1 MPLYSPENDVPAE
14 AGDVRQLFTDW
25 RSWLIETGDPAS
37 TNQVPLGVNEYG
49 GMLDLE
55 REVVPLA
62 PEQETYRRQF
72 PDTADLL
79 FLVPRAAAV
88 LGLRDRVSISYFGAV
103 LPTPGLG
110 SAPGSYRPATCLFT
124 IPSPALEGIDLRVY
138 RLTRTRDSVA
148 VKGTRHDRP
157 TVGKNF
163 LVDQRGEAPEITV
176 AECGVLAEVGRACM
190 MFSISDREG
199 DRDNNRNL

>member
-1 MPLYSPENDVPAE
+1 MSLYSPENDGPAE
-14 AGDVRQLFTDW
+14 ADDVRRLFTDW

-37 TNQVPLGVNEYG
+37 TNQAPLGVNEYSG
-49 GMLDLE
+49 TLAVD

-72 PDTADLL
+72 ADTAGLL

-103 LPTPGLG
+103 LPTPSLA

-124 IPSPALEGIDLRVY
+124 IPDPALEGIDLRVY

-148 VKGTRHDRP
+148 VRGTLHDRP
-157 TVGKNF
+157 TGGKDF
-163 LVDQRGEAPEITV
+163 LVDQRGAVPEITV
-176 AECGVLAEVGRACM
+176 AECETLAEVGRACM
-190 MFSISDREG
+190 MFSVSDREG
-199 DRDNNRNL
+199 DRDSDRNP